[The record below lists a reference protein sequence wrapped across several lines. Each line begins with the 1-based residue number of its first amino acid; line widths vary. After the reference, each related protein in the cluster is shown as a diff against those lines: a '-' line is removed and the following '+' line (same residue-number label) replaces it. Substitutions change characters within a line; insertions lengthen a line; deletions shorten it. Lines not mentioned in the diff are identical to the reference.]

1 MIASI
6 RNNPDPAL
14 PRTLAPEAVQDERAN
29 VRAEL
34 FQHLAGLVLVPT
46 VNVLS
51 SRGVLR
57 LLEKAPGWLSFSE
70 IMDYC
75 LANPSYLRV
84 ALRLLVAA
92 GWYGSA
98 HWAP

>member
-34 FQHLAGLVLVPT
+34 FQHLARLVLVPT
-46 VNVLS
+46 NERAIEPGSPS
-51 SRGVLR
+51 S
-57 LLEKAPGWLSFSE
+57 A
-70 IMDYC
+70 
-75 LANPSYLRV
+75 
-84 ALRLLVAA
+84 
-92 GWYGSA
+92 
-98 HWAP
+98 